1 VDIWPKKHKLQPLG
15 SLSSQ
20 PAGSRADLEAA
31 ESTKAVSQ
39 QKPIN
44 SSAETVDSATSHI
57 GPAMESAD

>member
-1 VDIWPKKHKLQPLG
+1 MDIWPKKPKLQPLG

-20 PAGSRADLEAA
+20 PAGPRTDMEAA

-44 SSAETVDSATSHI
+44 SSAETVNSATSHI
-57 GPAMESAD
+57 VPAMESAD